1 MEKKEMQVIINK
13 KLYTLCA
20 TETEEFIQKVVS
32 YLNAKFDEMN
42 EIPEFEKMPLDY
54 QNIMLSVNIVDEYM
68 KLKDKMAL
76 YEAERKEKDKI
87 IFDLRHENIDI
98 KMKEESS
105 KKLADQYKAEVKSL
119 QKEIK
124 KLNEGQIEFRF
135 IEGEEK

>member
-1 MEKKEMQVIINK
+1 MQVIINK